1 MLSFNVLLSVC
12 LVYVAILFLVAAV
25 SERRAN
31 AGKLGFLQ
39 SPVIYT
45 LSISV
50 YCTAWT
56 FYGAVGSAA
65 RNGLDFVAIYLGPTL
80 VFLGWWWLLRK
91 LVRIGRTQRITS
103 IADLISS
110 RYGKSSSLAV
120 VVTVLSVVGTTPYI
134 ALQLQSLTLSFSVF
148 TVDLQNAPPPQYTAL
163 WIAAGMALFT
173 IIFGTRNIDANERHY
188 GVVTAIALEAIVK
201 LLALV
206 SVGIFVVW
214 GVASGP
220 ADILSRIDVDDFP
233 TQHLFGAR
241 WVSLVFLSA
250 TAIVCLPRMFQV
262 VVVESS
268 AERHLAT
275 ASWAFPLYLFLMSLF
290 VLPIAIAGR
299 DILPAGSNPDLFVLT
314 VPLAA
319 NRESLALFAFLGG
332 FSSATSMVIVAAIA
346 LSTMVSNHIVLPLWL
361 YFSQNRNSATSDVR
375 RLLLRS
381 RRISIAGILILGYLY
396 YIFTGGSDAL
406 ASIGLIAF
414 LGVAQVLPAL
424 LGGLFWKNAT
434 RVGATSGIVSGFVV
448 WMFTLLLPSFN
459 GAFLLSP
466 ETLQYGLFGIAALT
480 PYALFGSEISD
491 PLVHAVVWSL
501 GINTALFV
509 TTSLLTIPCAI
520 ERLQAVQ
527 FVNVFDRSISSRTFT
542 SSGTPEELLVL
553 AQRVLGRDEAYKM
566 FEQESQLQGRTDGLP
581 EASNEFIAKL
591 ERQFAGSVGAAA
603 AHAMIS
609 QVSSGEAVSVEELI
623 AVADETAQIME
634 YSSRLESQSKA
645 LAETAQQLT
654 QANKQLQE
662 LGDQKDHFLSQVS
675 HELRTPM
682 TSVRSFAEILRD
694 TEELDDEKLRSF
706 SSIILDESVRLTR
719 LLDEILD
726 LSFLESGKV
735 QLRKRRVQ
743 LDSIVERAIL
753 SSQTLASQSGSQ
765 VILEPSVRLYSLYT
779 DPDRLAQV
787 LINLLS
793 NAIKYGTND
802 DPVVRVNARLTRTEL
817 MINVAD
823 NGPGIPKEAENQIFE
838 KFARLSHASSAGSAG
853 LGLAISREIAK
864 NLGGDLIYV
873 RGRHGSVFRIILP
886 MVSSRIRKNG

>member
-12 LVYVAILFLVAAV
+12 LIYVAILFLVAAI

-65 RNGLDFVAIYLGPTL
+65 RNGLEFVAIYLGPTL

-110 RYGKSSSLAV
+110 RYGKSASLAV
-120 VVTVLSVVGTTPYI
+120 VVTVLAVVGTTPYI

-163 WIAAGMALFT
+163 WIAIGMALFT
-173 IIFGTRNIDANERHY
+173 IVFGTRNIDANERHY
-188 GVVTAIALEAIVK
+188 GVVTAIALEAVVK
-201 LLALV
+201 LLALL
-206 SVGIFVVW
+206 SVGVFVVW

-220 ADILSRIDVDDFP
+220 VDILSRIDADAFQ
-233 TQHLFGAR
+233 TQQLFGAR
-241 WVSLVFLSA
+241 WVTLVFLSA
-250 TAIVCLPRMFQV
+250 TAIICLPRMFQV

-299 DILPAGSNPDLFVLT
+299 DILPPGSNPDLFVLT

-319 NRESLALFAFLGG
+319 ERESLALFAFLGG

-346 LSTMVSNHIVLPLWL
+346 LSTMVSNHIVLPVWL
-361 YFSQNRNSATSDVR
+361 RMSTKRNSETSDVR

-381 RRISIAGILILGYLY
+381 RRISIAGVLALGYLY

-434 RVGATSGIVSGFVV
+434 RIGATSGIVAGFAV
-448 WMFTLLLPSFN
+448 WMYTLLLPSFN
-459 GAFLLSP
+459 GGFLLTS
-466 ETLQYGLFGIAALT
+466 ETLEHGLFHISALT

-501 GINTALFV
+501 AINAGAFV
-509 TTSLLTIPCAI
+509 IVSLLSVPSAI

-527 FVNVFDRSISSRTFT
+527 FINVFDRSISSRTFS

-553 AQRVLGRDEAYKM
+553 AQRVLGREEAYKM
-566 FEQESQLQGRTDGLP
+566 FEKHADAQGRSGALP
-581 EASNEFIAKL
+581 EASNEFIALL
-591 ERQFAGSVGAAA
+591 ERKFAGSVGAAA

-609 QVSSGEAVSVEELI
+609 QVTSGEAVSVEELI

-645 LAETAQQLT
+645 LAETAQKLT
-654 QANKQLQE
+654 QANRQLKE

-682 TSVRSFAEILRD
+682 TSIRSFAEILRD
-694 TEELDDEKLRSF
+694 AKDLEPERLKHF
-706 SSIILDESVRLTR
+706 STIILDESVRLTR

-735 QLRKRRVQ
+735 QLRKKRVF
-743 LDSIVERAIL
+743 LEDIVERAVL
-753 SSQTLASQSGSQ
+753 STQTLAAQSGSK
-765 VILEPSVRLYSLYT
+765 VTLEPSVGRFSLYT
-779 DPDRLAQV
+779 DSDRLAQV
-787 LINLLS
+787 LINLLT
-793 NAIKYGTND
+793 NAIKYGVND
-802 DPVVRVNARLTRTEL
+802 DPEVRINARMTRAEL
-817 MINVAD
+817 MINVTD
-823 NGPGIPKEAENQIFE
+823 NGPGIPKNAENQIFE
-838 KFARLSHASSAGSAG
+838 KFARLSQASSAGSAG
-853 LGLAISREIAK
+853 LGLAISREIVK
-864 NLGGDLIYV
+864 TLGGDLIYV
-873 RGRHGSVFRIILP
+873 RSRSGSTFRIVLP
-886 MVSSRIRKNG
+886 MTTSRIRRVE